1 MSIQI
6 SPPRPP
12 SSVARRTPS
21 PARRSSMKRTQSY
34 DEMVIPTMRNKA
46 GPIDYSKVDDSKMQQ
61 TPPSF
66 EEVEEEI
73 PS

>member
-1 MSIQI
+1 
-6 SPPRPP
+6 
-12 SSVARRTPS
+12 
-21 PARRSSMKRTQSY
+21 
-34 DEMVIPTMRNKA
+34 MRNKA

-73 PS
+73 PSRYKAEVEHLEHIFSPSALRKLFSKSWHSREKGIMEI